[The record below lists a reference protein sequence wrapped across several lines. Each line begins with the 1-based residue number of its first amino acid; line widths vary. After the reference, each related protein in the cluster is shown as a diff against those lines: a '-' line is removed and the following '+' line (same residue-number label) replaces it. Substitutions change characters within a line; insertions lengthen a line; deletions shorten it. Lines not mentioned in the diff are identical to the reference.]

1 MKSSALFGISL
12 LAALTGAQ
20 TPAQDQAS
28 SSETIVACEAC
39 HPVSSV
45 PDIVTRSPLPTT
57 PCTAPALVVV
67 SATGGATGGAM
78 GPAPT
83 GPGGNST
90 APMPVPV
97 AGAATNGLFMGA
109 SGLIALAV
117 GLVMV

>member
-1 MKSSALFGISL
+1 MAL

-20 TPAQDQAS
+20 AQDQAA

-39 HPVSSV
+39 KSVSST
-45 PDIVTRSPLPTT
+45 PDMVTRSPLPTT

-67 SATGGATGGAM
+67 SATGGAM

-83 GPGGNST
+83 SPGGNST

-97 AGAATNGLFMGA
+97 AGAATSGLFMGA

-117 GLVMV
+117 GVVVMV